1 MADRQ
6 TTPPGNLKQK
16 TLLWPGETH
25 SGRNLII
32 VNLPINQPDS
42 VIDAAN
48 NGSDTGKP
56 GKEPPRAHHEARKT
70 TPERDLASAREAE
83 RRILEA
89 ENAGWLAQNVHALL
103 ALAIMFIT
111 FALFVFIIHASMDS
125 TFKESDAKD
134 IVIYILGALTTVA
147 TQIVSYYFGSSS
159 GSADK
164 SRALSTIAKRG

>member
-1 MADRQ
+1 MA
-6 TTPPGNLKQK
+6 
-16 TLLWPGETH
+16 
-25 SGRNLII
+25 S
-32 VNLPINQPDS
+32 LPINQPDS

-48 NGSDTGKP
+48 NGSTGDSGKP
-56 GKEPPRAHHEARKT
+56 GKALSGAHHEARKT
-70 TPERDLASAREAE
+70 TPDPDLANAREAE
-83 RRILEA
+83 RRARES
-89 ENAGWLAQNVHALL
+89 ENSGWLARNVHALL

-111 FALFVFIIHASMDS
+111 FALFVFIIHASMDP
-125 TFKESDAKD
+125 TFKDSDAKD